1 MAETTTSRLQRWIET
16 MDRPLLGLA
25 IFSMCLY
32 LLDLHGPVGVRGK
45 IRDPQ
50 VSLGRVFP
58 IPTPTVGTAKNVDC
72 PAVTQQLFAPQGQ
85 APDVARAI

>member
-1 MAETTTSRLQRWIET
+1 VVNAEVRAEPKSF
-16 MDRPLLGLA
+16 D
-25 IFSMCLY
+25 
-32 LLDLHGPVGVRGK
+32 LLDLHGPVAVRGK

-58 IPTPTVGTAKNVDC
+58 IPTPTVGTAKDVDC

-85 APDVARAI
+85 TPEVAKAR